1 MLSCLFSAINRLDR
15 LTSGLMLIATSPQ
28 KAQEF
33 ERQMSTRTIK
43 KEYVCKVIGE
53 FPE

>member
-1 MLSCLFSAINRLDR
+1 
-15 LTSGLMLIATSPQ
+15 MLIATSPQ

-43 KEYVCKVIGE
+43 KEYICKVTGE
-53 FPE
+53 FPEYVPFYKITRLLLYT